1 MAARRLLYAW
11 RVGKRDSEA
20 RKRLGDRKWSGLEPM
35 LEEYAKEAVAIAR
48 VDFHEE
54 LDWNVASVDR
64 LERMLNRLCPAPEPL
79 PPADGDWW
87 TLLWGS
93 WFGEL
98 LRRLH
103 GGHWAMSVYPG
114 SDLAVPTLEME
125 NGPERAISRL
135 YPTVK
140 VHRRLTLGAGE
151 SLPAFYS
158 MLSARL
164 AAGRGQTG

>member
-1 MAARRLLYAW
+1 MNDRDRL
-11 RVGKRDSEA
+11 A
-20 RKRLGDRKWSGLEPM
+20 RKRFSGKQWNGLEPM
-35 LEEYAKEAVAIAR
+35 IEEYAREAVGIAR
-48 VDFHEE
+48 FDFREDLE
-54 LDWNVASVDR
+54 WNVPSLDR
-64 LERMLNRLCPAPEPL
+64 LERILNRLCPAPEPL
-79 PPADGDWW
+79 PPVDGDWW

-103 GGHWAMSVYPG
+103 GGTWAMSLYPG
-114 SDLAVPTLEME
+114 SDFAVPTLEME
-125 NGPERAISRL
+125 NGPEGAISRL

-151 SLPAFYS
+151 GLPAFYS

-164 AAGRGQTG
+164 AAKGGQTG

>member
-1 MAARRLLYAW
+1 MIEAHAREAA
-11 RVGKRDSEA
+11 
-20 RKRLGDRKWSGLEPM
+20 
-35 LEEYAKEAVAIAR
+35 AVALA
-48 VDFHEE
+48 DFHEKLE
-54 LDWNVASVDR
+54 WNAASLER
-64 LERMLNRLCPAPEPL
+64 LERILNRLCPAPEPL
-79 PPADGDWW
+79 PSADGDWW

-103 GGHWAMSVYPG
+103 GGTWAMSLYPG
-114 SDLAVPTLEME
+114 SDFAVPSLELE
-125 NGPERAISRL
+125 NGPGGAISRL

-151 SLPAFYS
+151 SLPAFYA

-164 AAGRGQTG
+164 AASPPPKIE